1 MGDSQISPE
10 RRLSGVPLEQQ
21 HAYLRLHSVD
31 VFVRDQER
39 SLRFYL
45 DQLGFELAFD
55 ARLQSGQRWVAV
67 SPPNGTAVLTLI
79 QPEPDSAEYK
89 LIGRATRVVF
99 VTEDVVE
106 KFREWSDRGVRFR
119 HTPRL
124 RRIKYQKQM
133 SDTQPGDA
141 SIRHGPQGPIWG
153 EVVTRFEDIDR
164 NSFSLVSL
172 DEVSKAIETQRRA
185 NAQKLEAERRIAH
198 ELDIAREVQARL
210 FPQKFPPCSTLEYAG
225 ICVQARQVGGDYYD
239 FLSLG
244 QKRLGLVI
252 GDIAGKG
259 MAAAL
264 LMANLQAH
272 LRSQCAM
279 PLDGPEKLLRSVN
292 QLFYENTTDSAYAT
306 LFFSEYDDD
315 LQRLRYVNCGHLS
328 GLLLRRDNSVERL
341 ESTCTVLGLFTEWDC
356 AMGECHLFGG
366 DILALYTD
374 GATESF
380 NEAGEEFGE
389 EGVLSSLN
397 RHHHLPPGEMVQAI
411 LSDVQHFGSQE
422 QYDDVTLI
430 VAKCV

>member
-1 MGDSQISPE
+1 
-10 RRLSGVPLEQQ
+10 
-21 HAYLRLHSVD
+21 
-31 VFVRDQER
+31 
-39 SLRFYL
+39 
-45 DQLGFELAFD
+45 
-55 ARLQSGQRWVAV
+55 
-67 SPPNGTAVLTLI
+67 
-79 QPEPDSAEYK
+79 
-89 LIGRATRVVF
+89 
-99 VTEDVVE
+99 
-106 KFREWSDRGVRFR
+106 
-119 HTPRL
+119 
-124 RRIKYQKQM
+124 
-133 SDTQPGDA
+133 
-141 SIRHGPQGPIWG
+141 
-153 EVVTRFEDIDR
+153 
-164 NSFSLVSL
+164 L